1 MTDSK
6 DAPAYVSADT
16 SERDLK
22 RKLRRVDTECER
34 RILAAWPASEQL
46 FLLAVLAAQIAGVKP
61 REEIRGVGS
70 QSYLVAREKQR
81 AAEMITAM
89 IDHRHAAEALK
100 LAIVRSPANM
110 QSIDVGNPKYWPAEK
125 GAPNEN

>member
-1 MTDSK
+1 MTEGR

-22 RKLRRVDTECER
+22 RKLRRVDAECER
-34 RILAAWPASEQL
+34 RILAAWPTSEQL

-100 LAIVRSPANM
+100 LAIVRSPAQM
-110 QSIDVGNPKYWPAEK
+110 QSIDVGNPKYWPAAK
-125 GAPNEN
+125 GAQHED